1 MGGHQCCSK
10 QQVKRGLWSPEEDE
24 KLIKHITT
32 HGHGSW
38 SSVPKLAGKLTI
50 NGLIILGF
58 YFIQFCFEV
67 STLILLISG
76 LQRCGKSCRLRWI
89 NYLRPDLKKGSFS
102 AQEERTI
109 IDVHRILGNRWA
121 QIAKH
126 LPGRTDNEVK
136 NFWNSC
142 VKKKLIAQGLDP
154 NTHNLLSSSKSKN
167 NSNNNNNACNFY
179 HTHQKPFSV
188 NSHGNQTSLNIKIP
202 FLATL
207 PSDPFN
213 VPQPMQHMSTMSMYD
228 QFQNP
233 NMVWSTHQEQ
243 TPNALQE
250 TSQPSMLESIPISSS
265 PLNPSELEII
275 NKQRCIWDRSFE
287 PFMSTEDEILMQPQP
302 EMGGD
307 EVEIEKNINELCDGE
322 KYMDASCESSNFDFG
337 NFLES
342 ALVPCGMFYHL
353 SPMDHPA
360 WNC

>member
-24 KLIKHITT
+24 KLIKQITT

-38 SSVPKLAGKLTI
+38 SSVPKLA
-50 NGLIILGF
+50 
-58 YFIQFCFEV
+58 
-67 STLILLISG
+67 G

-136 NFWNSC
+136 NFWNSSI
-142 VKKKLIAQGLDP
+142 KKKFIAQGLDP
-154 NTHNLLSSSKSKN
+154 NTHNLLPSCKTKTKN
-167 NSNNNNNACNFY
+167 NNNNNNACIFS
-179 HTHQKPFSV
+179 HTHKKPVSV
-188 NSHGNQTSLNIKIP
+188 NSHGNQISINSDTS
-202 FLATL
+202 FLTTI

-213 VPQPMQHMSTMSMYD
+213 VPQSMQHISTMSVCD

-233 NMVWSTHQEQ
+233 NMLWTAHQEQ
-243 TPNALQE
+243 TSNALQE
-250 TSQPSMLESIPISSS
+250 TTQPSMSGSIPISSS
-265 PLNPSELEII
+265 PLNPLELVII
-275 NKQRCIWDRSFE
+275 NEGRCIWDRSFE
-287 PFMSTEDEILMQPQP
+287 PLRSTQDEILMQPKP
-302 EMGGD
+302 EMGGG

-322 KYMDASCESSNFDFG
+322 KYMDASFESSNFDFG